1 MPSERE
7 EGGSLSLSLS
17 LSLPPS
23 LSSDRGD
30 NADLVPLLTTKL
42 ETTTSPRW
50 LPPVVGQGRRKRGA
64 GMGNEEGRR
73 RLSGQERERERGK
86 WQVRGEEICGTWEG
100 VGE

>member
-1 MPSERE
+1 MKERK
-7 EGGSLSLSLS
+7 EGGRLAF
-17 LSLPPS
+17 P
-23 LSSDRGD
+23 LSSDRED

-50 LPPVVGQGRRKRGA
+50 LPPVVGRKRG
-64 GMGNEEGRR
+64 GSGDGERR
-73 RLSGQERERERGK
+73 RRAKVVWAGK

>member
-1 MPSERE
+1 MKERKE
-7 EGGSLSLSLS
+7 EGGSLPS
-17 LSLPPS
+17 PP
-23 LSSDRGD
+23 SSDRED

-73 RLSGQERERERGK
+73 RLSGQERERGK

>member
-1 MPSERE
+1 MKERK
-7 EGGSLSLSLS
+7 EGGRLAF
-17 LSLPPS
+17 P
-23 LSSDRGD
+23 LSSDRED

-50 LPPVVGQGRRKRGA
+50 LPPVVGKGRRKRGA

-73 RLSGQERERERGK
+73 RLSGQERERGK
-86 WQVRGEEICGTWEG
+86 WQVRGDREICGTWEG